1 MYKGDDRRLSPN
13 CFTVQVM
20 YIKENVLYIL
30 QGFGAPVPRTTM
42 GRMSAVIFSA
52 IGIPLHLLLVLNI
65 GMLVAVKLQ
74 YLATRWQPGT
84 SFPTALLQCCCQ
96 YKGE

>member
-1 MYKGDDRRLSPN
+1 VKTEDPLLFYCVGHKHQTRHS
-13 CFTVQVM
+13 
-20 YIKENVLYIL
+20 YIL

-42 GRMSAVIFSA
+42 GRTSAVIFAA

-74 YLATRWQPGT
+74 FLATRWQPGT
-84 SFPTALLQCCCQ
+84 SFPTALFQCCCQ
-96 YKGE
+96 YNGK